1 MTKQEII
8 KRIATI
14 EKLIADAK
22 EILRTPVGRTANAIR
37 EAAGTERFYTPELK
51 SLKYR
56 LNEMER
62 A

>member
-22 EILRTPVGRTANAIR
+22 AVMHDTTKSWIAFR
-37 EAAGTERFYTPELK
+37 EAAGTERFYAPELK
-51 SLKYR
+51 SLKHR
-56 LNEMER
+56 LSEMER